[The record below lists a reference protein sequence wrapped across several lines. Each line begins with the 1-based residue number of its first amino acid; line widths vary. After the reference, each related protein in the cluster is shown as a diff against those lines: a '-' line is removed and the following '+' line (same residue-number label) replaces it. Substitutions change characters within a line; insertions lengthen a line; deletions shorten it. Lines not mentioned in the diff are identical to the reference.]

1 MKLFIFYLG
10 WTMQSIY
17 ITILKGIAPSI
28 IALLKS
34 EAKKS
39 DNKIDDKLVTIL
51 ENILIEFEILG

>member
-1 MKLFIFYLG
+1 
-10 WTMQSIY
+10 MQSIY